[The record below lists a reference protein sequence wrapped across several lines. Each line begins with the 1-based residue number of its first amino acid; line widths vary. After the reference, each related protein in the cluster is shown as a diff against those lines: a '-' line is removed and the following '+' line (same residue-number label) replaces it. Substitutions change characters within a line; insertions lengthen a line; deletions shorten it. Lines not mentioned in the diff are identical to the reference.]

1 MRYGLV
7 PQREGQD
14 MKWEKLLAQM
24 ERNPRA
30 DWRIEDLERICRQ
43 LGELGVSMAA
53 PRRGSHDTVRHSRSA
68 TILTIPAHRPVKP
81 VYVMRFVDMIR
92 SIIGR
97 DDGEPV

>member
-1 MRYGLV
+1 MRW
-7 PQREGQD
+7 R
-14 MKWEKLLAQM
+14 KLLEQM

-53 PRRGSHDTVRHSRSA
+53 PRRGSHYTVWYTGSA

-81 VYVMRFVDMIR
+81 LYVIRFVDMIR
-92 SIIGR
+92 SIIDR
-97 DDGEPV
+97 DHAEQV